1 MNSFKHLQRTIE
13 DLLPIIRFIPFFIF
27 SICSVKIGY
36 YMVFNISLDIEKPN
50 INSETL
56 QKKEIKE
63 SKRKYHSSKSS
74 DESVCV
80 NSLMPY
86 TFKLK

>member
-1 MNSFKHLQRTIE
+1 
-13 DLLPIIRFIPFFIF
+13 
-27 SICSVKIGY
+27 
-36 YMVFNISLDIEKPN
+36 MVFNISLDIEKPN